1 VTDPG
6 KPTRRSDEASEDFGL
21 SMREESYHMVGQSVY
36 RVDGLG
42 KLTGK
47 ACYAGDIALPGMLHL
62 KLLRSDRPHA
72 KILGIRTAGAQAH
85 PGVIAV
91 FTCRDIPGTNRIGRD
106 VPDQDVLCVDKV
118 RFIGDP
124 VVLVAAETPD
134 AAEEATALIEV
145 DYEDLP
151 GIFSP
156 EEALMPGAA
165 KIHPNGNILNEQ
177 SLLQGDP
184 DRALKAAD
192 VVVANTYRTQ
202 MVEHAYLE
210 PEAGVASFAE
220 GKMTVWMP
228 SKYSHFDQR
237 ELSDAIGIPQ
247 ALVRV
252 VNTTIG
258 GCFGDK
264 TSLSPGYYAALAALK
279 TGRPAKMVYS
289 REESFIAGRKRH
301 PFIIRHTTGA
311 SRDGRILAAKVEILA
326 DTGAYCASGLTVVAK
341 SLIHAAGPYE
351 IPNVSIKVTFAYTNN
366 PVGGSMRGL
375 GVPQAA
381 FAHESQIDIL
391 AEKLGMDPFDIRVKN
406 GFRPGSITAT
416 GQRLGKSVGLGETLA
431 AVRAEM
437 ARIGTPPSTASK
449 KYGWGVAAMFYG
461 IGAVG
466 RSNPGRARLE
476 VDDAG
481 VFTLF
486 VGIGDVGQGSSTALV
501 QIVAEVL
508 RCRMEEIRVV
518 TGDTD
523 CCPDSGVTAA
533 SRVTYIVGR
542 SVQIAAEKLKGQL
555 QEAAASSIGVAPGS
569 LRLESGFFLCPEI
582 PLLRA
587 SVAQAV
593 ATAKEKGIPLAAEGV
608 FDPEFITLDPKTGQ
622 GEPMATYA
630 FATQA
635 ALAAVDVGS
644 GEVEILSIVA
654 CHDVGRAVNPDSVTG
669 QIEGGVSMGFGF
681 SLMEEILLEEG
692 RIRNPGFGQYFLP
705 TALDMPDTVALIAEA
720 PEATGPFGAKG
731 VGEPAL
737 VPTTPAILN
746 AIHAAAGIRVKE
758 LPATPER
765 VWRLLHP

>member
-1 VTDPG
+1 MSKESCDVVG
-6 KPTRRSDEASEDFGL
+6 RSVF
-21 SMREESYHMVGQSVY
+21 
-36 RVDGLG
+36 RVDGLD

-47 ACYAGDIALPGMLHL
+47 ACYAGDIAFPRMLHL

-72 KILGIRTAGAQAH
+72 KILGIQTGEAETH
-85 PGVIAV
+85 PGVVAV
-91 FTCRDIPGTNRIGRD
+91 FTCRDIPGTNQIGRD
-106 VPDQDVLCVDKV
+106 KPDQTVLCVDKV

-124 VVLVAAETPD
+124 VAMVAAETPE
-134 AAEEATALIEV
+134 AAEEAAALIRVE
-145 DYEDLP
+145 YEDLP

-165 KIHPNGNILNEQ
+165 KIHPHGNILMEQ
-177 SLLQGDP
+177 TLLRGDP
-184 DRALKAAD
+184 DQGLKDAE
-192 VVVANTYRTQ
+192 VVITNTYRTQ

-228 SKYSHFDQR
+228 SKYSHYDQR
-237 ELSDAIGIPQ
+237 ELADAIGLPREK
-247 ALVRV
+247 VRV

-279 TGRPAKMVYS
+279 TRRPAKMVYS
-289 REESFIAGRKRH
+289 REESFIATRKRH
-301 PFIIRHTTGA
+301 PFIIQYTTGA
-311 SRDGRILAAKVEILA
+311 TRDGRILVAKVEIVA
-326 DTGAYCASGLTVVAK
+326 DTGAYCASGPTVLVK

-351 IPNVSIKVTFAYTNN
+351 ISNVSMKVTFVYTNN

-375 GVPQAA
+375 GVPQVA

-391 AEKLGMDPFDIRVKN
+391 AEKLGMDPFDIRLKN
-406 GFRPGSITAT
+406 GFRPGSVTAT
-416 GQRLGKSVGLGETLA
+416 GQQLGDSVNLVETMTT
-431 AVRAEM
+431 VRAEM

-449 KYGWGVAAMFYG
+449 KYGWGVGAMFYG
-461 IGAVG
+461 IGAGG
-466 RSNPGRARLE
+466 RSNPGGARLE

-481 VFTLF
+481 AFTLF

-501 QIVAEVL
+501 QIAAEVL
-508 RCRMEEIRVV
+508 NCRVEEIRVV
-518 TGDTD
+518 AGDTD

-542 SVQIAAEKLKGQL
+542 SVQIAAQRLKGQL
-555 QEAAASSIGVAPGS
+555 QEAAASIIGLAPGN
-569 LRLESGFFLCPEI
+569 LQLDNGFFLCPED
-582 PLLRA
+582 PLRRV
-587 SVAQAV
+587 SVPQAV
-593 ATAKEKGIPLAAEGV
+593 AKLKEKEIPLSAEGV
-608 FDPEFITLDPKTGQ
+608 FDPEFIALDPKTGQ

-635 ALAAVDVGS
+635 ALVAVDVES
-644 GEVEILSIVA
+644 GEVEVLSIVA
-654 CHDVGRAVNPDSVTG
+654 CHDVGKAINPDCVTG
-669 QIEGGVSMGFGF
+669 QIEGGVSMGLGF
-681 SLMEEILLEEG
+681 SLTEEILLEEG
-692 RIRNPGFGQYFLP
+692 RIRNPRFSQYFMP
-705 TALDMPDTVALIAEA
+705 TALDMPETVSLIADA

-737 VPTTPAILN
+737 LPTTPAIIN
-746 AIHAAAGIRVKE
+746 AIHAATGIRVKE

-765 VWRLLHP
+765 LWRLLHS

>member
-1 VTDPG
+1 MN
-6 KPTRRSDEASEDFGL
+6 K
-21 SMREESYHMVGQSVY
+21 ESCDVVGQSVF
-36 RVDGLG
+36 RVDGPD

-72 KILGIRTAGAQAH
+72 KILGIRTAEAQAH
-85 PGVIAV
+85 PGVAAV
-91 FTCRDIPGTNRIGRD
+91 FTCRDIPGSNRIGRD
-106 VPDQDVLCVDKV
+106 VPDQAVLCVDKV

-124 VVLVAAETPD
+124 VALVAAETPE
-134 AAEEATALIEV
+134 AAEEAMALIGV

-192 VVVANTYRTQ
+192 VVVVNTYRTQ

-210 PEAGVASFAE
+210 PEAGVARFAE

-228 SKYSHFDQR
+228 SKYAHFDQR
-237 ELSDAIGIPQ
+237 ELADAIGVPE

-279 TGRPAKMVYS
+279 IGRPAKMVYS

-311 SRDGRILAAKVEILA
+311 SRDGRILAAKVEIVA

-391 AEKLGMDPFDIRVKN
+391 AEKLAMDPFDIRVKN

-416 GQRLGKSVGLGETLA
+416 GQRLGESVGLVETLT

-437 ARIGTPPSTASK
+437 ARIGTPPSTAWK
-449 KYGWGVAAMFYG
+449 KYGWGVASMFYG

-481 VFTLF
+481 AFTLF

-555 QEAAASSIGVAPGS
+555 QEAAASIIGVAPGS
-569 LRLESGFFLCPEI
+569 LWLESGFFLCPEV
-582 PLLRA
+582 PLRRV

-608 FDPEFITLDPKTGQ
+608 FDPEFIALDPKMGQ
-622 GEPMATYA
+622 GAPMATYA

-635 ALAAVDVGS
+635 ALAAVDIGS

-654 CHDVGRAVNPDSVTG
+654 CHDVGKAVNPDSVTG

-705 TALDMPDTVALIAEA
+705 TALDMPDTIALIAEA

-737 VPTTPAILN
+737 LPTTPAILN

>member
-1 VTDPG
+1 MSKESCNVVG
-6 KPTRRSDEASEDFGL
+6 RSVF
-21 SMREESYHMVGQSVY
+21 
-36 RVDGLG
+36 RVDGLD

-47 ACYAGDIALPGMLHL
+47 ARYAGDIAFPGMLHL

-72 KILGIRTAGAQAH
+72 KILGVRTGEAEAH
-85 PGVIAV
+85 PGIAAV

-106 VPDQDVLCVDKV
+106 RPDQTVLCVDKV

-124 VVLVAAETPD
+124 IALVAAETPE
-134 AAEEATALIEV
+134 AAEEAAALIRV

-156 EEALMPGAA
+156 EEALLPGAA
-165 KIHPNGNILNEQ
+165 MIHPDGN
-177 SLLQGDP
+177 LLMERTLLRGNP
-184 DRALKAAD
+184 DQELKDAE
-192 VVVANTYRTQ
+192 VVISNTYRTQ

-228 SKYSHFDQR
+228 SKYAHYDQR
-237 ELSDAIGIPQ
+237 ELADAIGLPQ
-247 ALVRV
+247 AKVRV

-279 TGRPAKMVYS
+279 TGRPAKMVFS
-289 REESFIAGRKRH
+289 REESFVATRKRH
-301 PFIIRHTTGA
+301 PFIIHHTIGA
-311 SRDGRILAAKVEILA
+311 TRDGRILAAKVEIIA
-326 DTGAYCASGLTVVAK
+326 DTGAYCASGPTVLVK

-351 IPNVSIKVTFAYTNN
+351 IPNVSIKATFVYTNN

-375 GVPQAA
+375 GVPQVA

-391 AEKLGMDPFDIRVKN
+391 AQKLGMDPFDIRLKN
-406 GFRPGSITAT
+406 CFRPGSVTAT
-416 GQRLGKSVGLGETLA
+416 GQTLGASVNLAETMT

-437 ARIGTPPSTASK
+437 ARIGTPPSTAAK
-449 KYGWGVAAMFYG
+449 KYGWGVGAMFYG
-461 IGAVG
+461 IGAGG
-466 RSNPGRARLE
+466 RSNPGAARIE
-476 VDDAG
+476 IDDAG
-481 VFTLF
+481 TFTLF
-486 VGIGDVGQGSSTALV
+486 VGIGDVGQGSSTVLL
-501 QIVAEVL
+501 QIAAEVL
-508 RCRMEEIRVV
+508 RCRVEEIRLI

-555 QEAAASSIGVAPGS
+555 QEAAASIMGIAPGS
-569 LRLESGFFLCPEI
+569 LRLENGNFLSPEN
-582 PLLRA
+582 PLRRV
-587 SVAQAV
+587 SVSQAV
-593 ATAKEKGIPLAAEGV
+593 ANLKEKKIPLSAEGV
-608 FDPEFITLDPKTGQ
+608 FDPEFIALDPKTGQ

-635 ALAAVDVGS
+635 ALVAVDVES
-644 GEVEILSIVA
+644 GEVEVLCLVA
-654 CHDVGRAVNPDSVTG
+654 CHDVGKAVNPHGVTG
-669 QIEGGVSMGFGF
+669 QIEGGVSMGLGF
-681 SLMEEILLEEG
+681 SLTEEILLEEG
-692 RIRNPGFGQYFLP
+692 RIRNPGFSRYFLP
-705 TALDMPDTVALIAEA
+705 TALDMPETVSLIAEA

-737 VPTTPAILN
+737 LPTTPAIIN
-746 AIHAAAGIRVKE
+746 AIHAATGARVKE

-765 VWRLLHP
+765 LWRLLHR

>member
-1 VTDPG
+1 MSKESCDVVG
-6 KPTRRSDEASEDFGL
+6 RSVF
-21 SMREESYHMVGQSVY
+21 
-36 RVDGLG
+36 RVDGLD

-47 ACYAGDIALPGMLHL
+47 ACYAGDIAFPGMLHL

-72 KILGIRTAGAQAH
+72 KILGIRTAEAQAY
-85 PGVIAV
+85 PGVVAV
-91 FTCRDIPGTNRIGRD
+91 FTCRDIPGTNRIGRER
-106 VPDQDVLCVDKV
+106 PDQPVLCDEKT

-124 VVLVAAETPD
+124 VALVAAETPE
-134 AAEEATALIEV
+134 AAGEAAALIRV

-151 GIFSP
+151 GIYSP
-156 EEALMPGAA
+156 EEALTPGAA
-165 KIHPNGNILNEQ
+165 KIHDQGNLMMEQ
-177 SLLQGDP
+177 TLLRGDP
-184 DRALKAAD
+184 DRALKDAD
-192 VVVANTYRTQ
+192 VVITNTYRTQ

-210 PEAGVASFAE
+210 PEAGVARFDE

-237 ELSDAIGIPQ
+237 ELADAIGIPREK
-247 ALVRV
+247 VRV

-264 TSLSPGYYAALAALK
+264 TSLSPGYYAALAAMK

-289 REESFIAGRKRH
+289 REESFIATRKRH
-301 PFIIRHTTGA
+301 PFIIHHTTGA
-311 SRDGRILAAKVEILA
+311 SRDGRILAAKIEIVA
-326 DTGAYCASGLTVVAK
+326 DTGAYCASGPTVLVK
-341 SLIHAAGPYE
+341 SMIHAAGPYE
-351 IPNVSIKVTFAYTNN
+351 IPDVSMKVTFAYTNN

-375 GVPQAA
+375 GVPQVA

-391 AEKLGMDPFDIRVKN
+391 AKQLGMDPFAIRVKN
-406 GFRPGSITAT
+406 GFKPGSITAT
-416 GQRLGKSVGLGETLA
+416 GQRLGDSVGLVETMA

-437 ARIGTPPSTASK
+437 ARIGTPRSTASK

-461 IGAVG
+461 IGAGG
-466 RSNPGRARLE
+466 RSNPGGARLE

-501 QIVAEVL
+501 QIAAEAL
-508 RCRMEEIRVV
+508 RCRMEKIRLV

-542 SVQIAAEKLKGQL
+542 SVQIAAERLKRQL
-555 QEAAASSIGVAPGS
+555 QEAAASIIGAAPGS
-569 LRLESGFFLCPEI
+569 IRLDGGFFLSPET
-582 PLLRA
+582 PLRRV
-587 SVAQAV
+587 SVAQVV
-593 ATAKEKGIPLAAEGV
+593 AEAKERKIPLFAEGA
-608 FDPEFITLDPKTGQ
+608 FDPEFIALDPKTGQ

-635 ALAAVDVGS
+635 ALVSVDVGS
-644 GEVEILSIVA
+644 GEVEALSIVA
-654 CHDVGRAVNPDSVTG
+654 CHDVGKAVNPDSVTG
-669 QIEGGVSMGFGF
+669 QIEGGVSMGLGFG
-681 SLMEEILLEEG
+681 LMEEILLEEG
-692 RIRNPGFGQYFLP
+692 RIRNPGFRQYFLP

-737 VPTTPAILN
+737 LPTTPAILN
-746 AIHAAAGIRVKE
+746 AIHAATGFRVKE

-765 VWRLLHP
+765 LWRRLQERDRL